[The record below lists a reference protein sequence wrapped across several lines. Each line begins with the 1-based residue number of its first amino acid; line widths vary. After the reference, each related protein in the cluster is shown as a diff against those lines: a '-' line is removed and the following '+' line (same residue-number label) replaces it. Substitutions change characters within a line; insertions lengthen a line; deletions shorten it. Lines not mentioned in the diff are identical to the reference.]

1 MLLPICMEQKL
12 ANCSARLMA
21 KQKPKKKKKNQRTK
35 QNRKTTKKTNQKTAD
50 TPLKLVKMFTEAC
63 SLHGREPGTKITEK
77 KLVNFQQGNV
87 SA

>member
-1 MLLPICMEQKL
+1 MHGTETSKLLCKINGK
-12 ANCSARLMA
+12 A
-21 KQKPKKKKKNQRTK
+21 KTKKKKK
-35 QNRKTTKKTNQKTAD
+35 KTTKEQNKTEKQQKKTNQKTAD

>member
-1 MLLPICMEQKL
+1 MHGTESSKLLCRINGKTKTKT
-12 ANCSARLMA
+12 NN
-21 KQKPKKKKKNQRTK
+21 QKPNQQQQQ
-35 QNRKTTKKTNQKTAD
+35 QNKTNQKTAD

-77 KLVNFQQGNV
+77 KLVSFQQGNV

>member
-1 MLLPICMEQKL
+1 MHGTETSKLLYKINGE
-12 ANCSARLMA
+12 
-21 KQKPKKKKKNQRTK
+21 KKKKQKN
-35 QNRKTTKKTNQKTAD
+35 NQKTVD

-77 KLVNFQQGNV
+77 KLVNFKQGNV

>member
-1 MLLPICMEQKL
+1 MSVIQQHKHLIVTSLALLPICTERKL
-12 ANCSARLMA
+12 ANCSTRLMA
-21 KQKPKKKKKNQRTK
+21 
-35 QNRKTTKKTNQKTAD
+35 KTNQKTVD

>member
-1 MLLPICMEQKL
+1 MHGTETSKLLCKINGKT
-12 ANCSARLMA
+12 N
-21 KQKPKKKKKNQRTK
+21 KQKTKKKTK
-35 QNRKTTKKTNQKTAD
+35 RKKTTEKPNQKTVD

>member
-1 MLLPICMEQKL
+1 MHGTETSKLLCKINGK
-12 ANCSARLMA
+12 A
-21 KQKPKKKKKNQRTK
+21 KTKKKKKNNQRTK

>member
-1 MLLPICMEQKL
+1 ME
-12 ANCSARLMA
+12 
-21 KQKPKKKKKNQRTK
+21 KKKKKN
-35 QNRKTTKKTNQKTAD
+35 NQKTVD

-77 KLVNFQQGNV
+77 KLVNFKQGNV

>member
-1 MLLPICMEQKL
+1 ME
-12 ANCSARLMA
+12 
-21 KQKPKKKKKNQRTK
+21 KKKKTKN
-35 QNRKTTKKTNQKTAD
+35 NQKTVD

-77 KLVNFQQGNV
+77 KLVNFKQGNV